1 MYIEDH
7 GILDSFQFEGLW
19 WLPEKPEERYGGIL
33 RVEGGKGIELDII
46 GTFQDFFSKSGTRL
60 FQPKIILG
68 ISTENKP
75 CTLWRAAQYR
85 STLFTQVPVSKFI
98 ANRLYYG
105 AHFNSEADLA
115 FRSMRLELTYLEPW
129 LGVNPFGM
137 TFSAEEQRLT
147 QITIPKRS
155 NLMFETSILDP
166 VARVGIYYGVGYEHK
181 SFQGITLK
189 EGASIR
195 VEPASPQ
202 PALWY
207 EETRRDLEIL
217 FTLLIGTP
225 VFPTA
230 VTYTVVADATATE
243 KLVPV
248 EMYMSLL
255 HPSIQEEMSPAKM
268 PLPYV
273 VISGSVAALIQRWF
287 ANAKDLRPVYDL
299 LSGTQYNTEMY
310 EEARFLSLMQ
320 AIETFHRRT
329 EQGHFWE
336 ADKYDQWCQ
345 TVPQTFPEDMPPD
358 LEERLKI
365 YLHYGNEYSLR
376 KRLKLLFNSLGKFRE
391 TIEGNVPDSVNL
403 IVNTR
408 NYLTHYEEPDGPIIR
423 GLLNY
428 HAVNERLVRLL
439 KLVIFKYFGLDIE
452 AFGERILSE

>member
-7 GILDSFQFEGLW
+7 GILESFQFEGLW

-46 GTFQDFFSKSGTRL
+46 GTFQGFFSPEAIKP

-68 ISTENKP
+68 VSKENKP
-75 CTLWRAAQYR
+75 CTLWRTAQYR

-105 AHFNSEADLA
+105 AHFKSQEELA
-115 FRSMRLELTYLEPW
+115 FQSMRLELTYLEPW
-129 LGVNPFGM
+129 LGINSFGM
-137 TFSAEEQRLT
+137 KFSAAEHRLT
-147 QITIPKRS
+147 EITIPNRS
-155 NLMFETSILDP
+155 NLMFDTSILDP
-166 VARVGIYYGVGYEHK
+166 DARVGIYYGVGYEHRH
-181 SFQGITLK
+181 FQSITLK

-207 EETRRDLEIL
+207 EETRRDLEIF
-217 FTLLIGTP
+217 FTVLVGAP
-225 VFPTA
+225 VFPA
-230 VTYTVVADATATE
+230 SVTYTALDADAGN
-243 KLVPV
+243 KPIPV

-255 HPSIQEEMSPAKM
+255 HPSIENDMSPAKM

-273 VISGSVAALIQRWF
+273 VISGSVAGLIQRWF
-287 ANAKDLRPVYDL
+287 ANSKDLRPVYDL
-299 LSGTQYNTEMY
+299 LSQTQYNTEMY
-310 EEARFLSLMQ
+310 EETRFLSLMQ

-329 EQGHFWE
+329 EQGQFWE
-336 ADKYDQWCQ
+336 SAKYDEWCQ
-345 TVPQTFPEDMPPD
+345 IVPQTFPDDMPAD
-358 LEERLKI
+358 LRERLKT
-365 YLHYGNEYSLR
+365 YLRYGNEYSLR

-391 TIEGNVPDSVNL
+391 NIECNVPDFVNL

-408 NYLTHYEEPDGPIIR
+408 NYLTHYEATDEPIIK

-439 KLVIFKYFGLDIE
+439 KLVIFKYFGLDTD